1 MYHKSPRQSYKL
13 FSAPRFI
20 VTKLNLSFLELHM
33 IYYLHIAYFRFSPL
47 HCCGDQFIAVY
58 LYRYI
63 TRCTYAT
70 RQAHTQIHDDTYIH
84 TLPKCI
90 YTYTMRYIDIS
101 QDTLLALNIINKT
114 AMNMCVQPLY
124 GCKTSFVI
132 NKNQRMSHKITACYK
147 TLTNL
152 FAV

>member
-1 MYHKSPRQSYKL
+1 
-13 FSAPRFI
+13 
-20 VTKLNLSFLELHM
+20 
-33 IYYLHIAYFRFSPL
+33 
-47 HCCGDQFIAVY
+47 
-58 LYRYI
+58 
-63 TRCTYAT
+63 
-70 RQAHTQIHDDTYIH
+70 
-84 TLPKCI
+84 
-90 YTYTMRYIDIS
+90 MRYIDIS